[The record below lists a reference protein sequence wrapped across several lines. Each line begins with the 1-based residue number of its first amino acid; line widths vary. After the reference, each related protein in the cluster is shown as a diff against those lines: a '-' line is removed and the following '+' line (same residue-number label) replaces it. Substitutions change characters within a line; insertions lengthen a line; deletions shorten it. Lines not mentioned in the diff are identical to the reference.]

1 MTQSGRRLARKSH
14 RGTTWL
20 EAIAASLLIAALA
33 QAADDPPAVNPP
45 AGKQAAPAK
54 KAAHPANRLAKET
67 SPYLLL
73 HAHNPVDWYPWGEE
87 ALAKA
92 KADNK
97 PIFLSVGYSSC
108 YWCHVMERESF
119 LDEEIAAFLNKHF
132 VCIKVDREERPDI
145 DEIYMAAVQLMN
157 RRGGWPMTVFM
168 TADGKPF
175 FGGTYFPARDKEVE
189 LPAGT
194 VLPPGQEKPRQTGFF
209 TLVKLVQEAWLNK
222 NKEVLASSE
231 QISNGVRLS
240 LSRRGQAGAEKLDPN
255 FLDMVQAD
263 LAQQYDKVHGGFGFS
278 ETNDRRPKFPE
289 PSNFLFLLDRVRR
302 DKNAQAAEMLNA
314 TLLKMAAGGIRD
326 HLGGGFHR
334 YSTDRYW
341 RIPHFEKMLYDN
353 GQLASV
359 YAQAY
364 QLTDSADPA
373 HGEFRRVAEELLTF
387 VSREMTDPAGGFYA
401 ALDAETNAEE
411 GQYYVWQKTKLQKL
425 LTPAEFE
432 LLSDVYGLNGEPNFE
447 ERWTLVLRSPWMEI
461 AAGRKLSGEQLAKQL
476 TPIHEKLLAARSKRP
491 RPLTDTKILTSWNG
505 LMIRGFADAGRLL
518 EKPDYIQTA
527 VKSAE
532 FVLKNLRTADGRL
545 LRTYGGGQAKLNA
558 YLDDYAFF
566 VDGLLALH
574 QATGD
579 RRWLT
584 IADELATK
592 QLELFWDD
600 EAKGC
605 FYTSKDHEALLAR
618 TKDPVDGA
626 IPSGNAVSAGNL
638 IYLGQALKKADYL
651 DKAEQTVH
659 LFAAFMNQNPA
670 AMPRMAVSLAALQ
683 EARKGMP
690 AAGK

>member
-1 MTQSGRRLARKSH
+1 MTQSGRRLEGQSFC
-14 RGTTWL
+14 GTIWL
-20 EAIAASLLIAALA
+20 SAMAASLLIASFVR
-33 QAADDPPAVNPP
+33 AADDPPAGNP
-45 AGKQAAPAK
+45 ASKEAAPAK
-54 KAAHPANRLAKET
+54 KPAHPANRLAKET

-92 KADNK
+92 KAENK

-145 DEIYMAAVQLMN
+145 DEVYMAAVQLLN

-168 TADGKPF
+168 TPEGKPF

-194 VLPPGQEKPRQTGFF
+194 VLPPGQDKPKQTGFL
-209 TLVKLVQEAWLNK
+209 TLLKLVQDAWLNK
-222 NKEVLASSE
+222 NKEILASSQ
-231 QISNGVRLS
+231 QISEGVRLS
-240 LSRRGQAGAEKLDPN
+240 LSRRGQAGAEKLDPE
-255 FLDMVQAD
+255 FLNMVQAD
-263 LAQQYDKVHGGFGFS
+263 LAQQYDKVYGGFGFS

-289 PSNFLFLLDRVRR
+289 PSNFVFLLDRVRR
-302 DKNAQAAEMLNA
+302 NKDVQAAEMLNM
-314 TLLKMAAGGIRD
+314 TLLKMAAGGIQD

-334 YSTDRYW
+334 YSTDRFW

-359 YAQAY
+359 YAQAC

-373 HGEFRRVAEELLTF
+373 HGEFRRVVEEMLMF

-411 GQYYVWQKTKLQKL
+411 GQYYVWQKTELQKL
-425 LTPAEFE
+425 LTAAEFE
-432 LLSDVYGLNGEPNFE
+432 LLADVYGLQGEPNFE
-447 ERWTLVLRSPWMEI
+447 ERWTLVLRSPFREI
-461 AAGRKLSGEQLAKQL
+461 ATGRKVSTEQLAKQL
-476 TPIHEKLLAARSKRP
+476 APIHAKLLATRSKRP

-518 EKPDYIQTA
+518 EKPEYIQPA

-532 FVLKNLRTADGRL
+532 FVLKNLRTKDGRL

-566 VDGLLALH
+566 IDGLLALH

-579 RRWLT
+579 ARWLT
-584 IADELATK
+584 IADELTIK
-592 QLELFWDD
+592 QLELFWDS
-600 EAKGC
+600 EAHGC
-605 FYTSKDHEALLAR
+605 FFTSKDHEALLAR
-618 TKDPVDGA
+618 TKVPVDGA
-626 IPSGNAVSAGNL
+626 LPSGNAVTASNL
-638 IYLGQALKKADYL
+638 IYLGQALKKPDYL
-651 DKAEQTVH
+651 DKAEQTVN
-659 LFAAFMNQNPA
+659 LFAAFMNQSPA

-690 AAGK
+690 AGK